1 MMEAATEEKESVRS
15 LRFRLSHSEGAAEGE
30 VDDEG
35 VVASRFYFMLFRFYV
50 IWIMLFRFYVI
61 WIMLFRF
68 YVIWIMLFRF
78 YVILDYII

>member
-35 VVASRFYFMLFRFYV
+35 VVASRFYFMLFLFYV
-50 IWIMLFRFYVI
+50 VYTFSLLGDSQYRAQSK
-61 WIMLFRF
+61 
-68 YVIWIMLFRF
+68 
-78 YVILDYII
+78 